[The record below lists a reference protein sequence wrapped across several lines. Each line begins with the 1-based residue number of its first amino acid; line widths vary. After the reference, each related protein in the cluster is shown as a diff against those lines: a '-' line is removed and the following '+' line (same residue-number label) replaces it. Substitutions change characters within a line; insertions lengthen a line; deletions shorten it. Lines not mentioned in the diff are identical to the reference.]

1 MSVTSTVSKAQQD
14 ELKKVKKK
22 PKKTQILLDRVKPFY
37 IVVFIECRAKVKKK

>member
-22 PKKTQILLDRVKPFY
+22 PKKNADFT
-37 IVVFIECRAKVKKK
+37 